1 MSLIDQPPIVQ
12 PILQIPE
19 HQPVE
24 VTAAAA
30 SDPDEAR
37 AKKIGQPRGRP
48 PRDHT
53 WDTEL
58 SCWVD
63 ASGTPRIAKSLPPSQ
78 PKPPMVTIDATTVAG
93 VDSGA
98 GSSDGGAA
106 VAVVI
111 TDPNA
116 PLKKKRGRPPVR

>member
-63 ASGTPRIAKSLPPSQ
+63 ASGTPRIAKSPPPSQ
-78 PKPPMVTIDATTVAG
+78 PKPPMVTIDATAVAG
-93 VDSGA
+93 VGSGA
-98 GSSDGGAA
+98 GSSDGGSAF
-106 VAVVI
+106 AVVI